1 MMVRNGSG
9 LLRTTFAASVTMRT
23 ARAARYL
30 KELNA
35 TSALLAILC
44 LKKVSVPNVSPHMML
59 VLNVKTT
66 GSAKSVGMVS
76 L

>member
-1 MMVRNGSG
+1 MVRNGSG
-9 LLRTTFAASVTMRT
+9 LLRTIFVASVTMRT

-30 KELNA
+30 KELNV

-44 LKKVSVPNVSPHMML
+44 LKKVSVPSVSPHMML

-66 GSAKSVGMVS
+66 GSAKNVGMVS